1 MRTPKTL
8 IRLLAGVTSLG
19 LVGITGTQMI
29 GPMLE
34 RSETETLTYPAGSE
48 RIELANGI
56 GSVRVRA
63 AAAGEDPHLEVRRTW
78 GLTAPETG
86 IQQEGSTARLTGSCD
101 TGFKVLGDVCRTEWV
116 LVVPAETDL
125 SVENGAGSVVIEGT
139 SGELS
144 ARAGVGEVRVLGTTA
159 DRIDVQAGVGEVR
172 VEAAQAPTTI
182 DVEAGVG
189 GIAIVVPRDE
199 RYRVTSDSPPSMVH
213 NEIGHDVSSEH
224 RISVRIGVG
233 EARIT
238 GG

>member
-8 IRLLAGVTSLG
+8 IRLLAGITSLG
-19 LVGITGTQMI
+19 LVGITGTQLI

-86 IQQEGSTARLTGSCD
+86 IQQEGSTARLTGTCD
-101 TGFKVLGDVCRTEWV
+101 TGFTVLGDVCRTEWV

-125 SVENGAGSVVIEGT
+125 YFRVADNAA
-139 SGELS
+139 ELPHLRDAVLQPIPS
-144 ARAGVGEVRVLGTTA
+144 IWGHRAGNPSINPADATFLRDTVRAFLATA
-159 DRIDVQAGVGEVR
+159 
-172 VEAAQAPTTI
+172 
-182 DVEAGVG
+182 EAG
-189 GIAIVVPRDE
+189 AP
-199 RYRVTSDSPPSMVH
+199 
-213 NEIGHDVSSEH
+213 
-224 RISVRIGVG
+224 
-233 EARIT
+233 
-238 GG
+238 